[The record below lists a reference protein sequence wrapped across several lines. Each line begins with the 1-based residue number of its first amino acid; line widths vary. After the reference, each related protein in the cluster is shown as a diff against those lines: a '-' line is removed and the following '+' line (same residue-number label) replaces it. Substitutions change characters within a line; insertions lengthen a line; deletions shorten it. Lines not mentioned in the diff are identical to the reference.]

1 LVRRGEAIVA
11 ELTGRIRSCDVDKR
25 EIERENGTREIGSFM
40 RFRLELGIDQWNR
53 AHFEMYIAEKTRTT
67 EGTAQTRVLY
77 ARENA
82 DPDLKEIKPRLK

>member
-1 LVRRGEAIVA
+1 
-11 ELTGRIRSCDVDKR
+11 
-25 EIERENGTREIGSFM
+25 M

-82 DPDLKEIKPRLK
+82 DPNLKEIKPRLK